1 MRADENLVYY
11 LQCVAE
17 LMTATPMLRPFDAR
31 VLVGCG
37 ITRSHMLRDLEPSQ
51 LVDRVDT
58 FLRSGSGQELLRTAK
73 PFEVNRIRDWVASM
87 RRSAKRTRPAQDF
100 ERNSDSARRSNSTPR
115 IRTFEPRV
123 DTVDAPRV
131 RREAA
136 ESAAASRTPGEPRK
150 MNSRWKFYLDTESP
164 VVDAPSIGPKMAT
177 KLSAISIQTVG
188 DLIASSAEEIA
199 SQLDEKN
206 ITELI
211 VQDWKRQAL
220 LVCRVP
226 NLRGHDAQ
234 LIVGVGI
241 SEAEEL
247 GNAEAEALFE
257 KVSRFASSKAG
268 VRILRGSEA
277 PTREEVQEWIHWAQ
291 NCRAVRAA

>member
-1 MRADENLVYY
+1 
-11 LQCVAE
+11 
-17 LMTATPMLRPFDAR
+17 
-31 VLVGCG
+31 
-37 ITRSHMLRDLEPSQ
+37 
-51 LVDRVDT
+51 
-58 FLRSGSGQELLRTAK
+58 
-73 PFEVNRIRDWVASM
+73 
-87 RRSAKRTRPAQDF
+87 
-100 ERNSDSARRSNSTPR
+100 
-115 IRTFEPRV
+115 
-123 DTVDAPRV
+123 
-131 RREAA
+131 
-136 ESAAASRTPGEPRK
+136 

-164 VVDAPSIGPKMAT
+164 VVDAPSIGPKMAS

-206 ITELI
+206 ITDLV
-211 VQDWKRQAL
+211 VQDWQRQAL

-247 GNAEAEALFE
+247 GNAEVETLFE

-268 VRILRGSEA
+268 VRILRGSDA